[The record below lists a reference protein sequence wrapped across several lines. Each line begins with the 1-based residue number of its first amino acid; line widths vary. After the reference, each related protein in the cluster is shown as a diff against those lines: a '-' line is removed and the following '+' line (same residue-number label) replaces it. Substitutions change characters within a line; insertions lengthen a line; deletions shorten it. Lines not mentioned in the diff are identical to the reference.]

1 MHPGKLAHLCR
12 AILLLTRK
20 CNFTYPLIEARARWA
35 LILLKPWLLPEN
47 NCKYVWVF
55 LYVCECL
62 YVCVFACAC
71 ILWHT
76 PYPWNLNYRTIFP
89 IFFVVYNL
97 LYSLA
102 LCRVAMG
109 CLISF
114 NVTFCSHYCI
124 IAFSFFQVQLIHYN
138 HELYTNV
145 TEAAKSPNGLVV
157 VSIFI
162 KVSVLHSFILLFLPF
177 PSQSEYQFIVLLN
190 LRKIAK

>member
-1 MHPGKLAHLCR
+1 MYGYFCMCVCMCMYFMTH
-12 AILLLTRK
+12 AISLKSQLQNYLS
-20 CNFTYPLIEARARWA
+20 NF
-35 LILLKPWLLPEN
+35 
-47 NCKYVWVF
+47 
-55 LYVCECL
+55 
-62 YVCVFACAC
+62 
-71 ILWHT
+71 
-76 PYPWNLNYRTIFP
+76 
-89 IFFVVYNL
+89 FFVYNL